1 MFYNTYRATKSAFR
15 QRQLS
20 GSHLNVQ
27 ANPKERLL
35 NLQKRQKLKKLLIEK
50 FMQKY
55 KISNPN
61 EILDPVITEFIQ
73 CAKLNDTD
81 LKRLDIKIQRLI
93 KEKSSKDNLKSTLT
107 NNLQRINM
115 NENVLQTD
123 VNTENNH
130 SASPLQQT
138 NIEEKN
144 KNLKNNKEFPTITP
158 LNSYTNTISNPVNNN
173 KNRGYSSYMPRNKK
187 IKYFKSPEE
196 ELAELEKELA
206 EDEPKN
212 KNNFTR
218 IDFTKDGDEWNA
230 ILKYNKRL
238 FDLQILEERQKDK
251 MNKRRTKEYLDHQVK
266 EKIKKEYED
275 ELKEK
280 EYDKIIQEHSKQL
293 DELERVKAQKIKEQ
307 IQRLKEHR
315 DVQLKNEKMRKK
327 IEELKD
333 KKFEK
338 NLVKNYKENL
348 EKARKEKME
357 RKKREN
363 EALKKAIK
371 ENEMK
376 QKLLKEKIKKEKED
390 EIKMNEERIKLDIK
404 QENERIR
411 YYDQIKKNGNKYTMA
426 QADEILER
434 LKKEQKQEDDK
445 IQYYYDAK
453 NKEANEKEAKERL
466 RRQKERQDI
475 KKYLD
480 MQVEEKKKEE
490 HFLKL
495 LDEEQ
500 ARIWNLDCKKYFDD
514 EKIIE
519 KKIKLMNKIN
529 FDALMNQIEEKK
541 RSKSRQNIM
550 TDSEYAMNREI
561 LEKTQIV
568 EDKAPLPVQ

>member
-338 NLVKNYKENL
+338 NLVKNYK
-348 EKARKEKME
+348 
-357 RKKREN
+357 
-363 EALKKAIK
+363 
-371 ENEMK
+371 
-376 QKLLKEKIKKEKED
+376 
-390 EIKMNEERIKLDIK
+390 
-404 QENERIR
+404 
-411 YYDQIKKNGNKYTMA
+411 
-426 QADEILER
+426 
-434 LKKEQKQEDDK
+434 
-445 IQYYYDAK
+445 
-453 NKEANEKEAKERL
+453 
-466 RRQKERQDI
+466 
-475 KKYLD
+475 
-480 MQVEEKKKEE
+480 
-490 HFLKL
+490 
-495 LDEEQ
+495 
-500 ARIWNLDCKKYFDD
+500 
-514 EKIIE
+514 
-519 KKIKLMNKIN
+519 
-529 FDALMNQIEEKK
+529 
-541 RSKSRQNIM
+541 
-550 TDSEYAMNREI
+550 
-561 LEKTQIV
+561 
-568 EDKAPLPVQ
+568 

>member
-73 CAKLNDTD
+73 CEKLNDAD

-93 KEKSSKDNLKSTLT
+93 KEKSSRDNLKSTLT

-115 NENVLQTD
+115 NENALQTD

-130 SASPLQQT
+130 PLSSQQQT

-158 LNSYTNTISNPVNNN
+158 LNSYTNTISNPINNN

-187 IKYFKSPEE
+187 FKYFKSPEE
-196 ELAELEKELA
+196 ELAELERELA

-212 KNNFTR
+212 KHNYTR

-230 ILKYNKRL
+230 ILKYNKKL
-238 FDLQILEERQKDK
+238 FDRQILEDRQKDR
-251 MNKRRTKEYLDHQVK
+251 MNKRRTKEYLDYQVK

-293 DELERVKAQKIKEQ
+293 DEMERVKAQKIKEQ

-315 DVQLKNEKMRKK
+315 DVQLKNERMRKK

-376 QKLLKEKIKKEKED
+376 QKLLQEKIKKEKEE

-453 NKEANEKEAKERL
+453 NKEANEKAAKEIL

-514 EKIIE
+514 EKIVE

-561 LEKTQIV
+561 LEKTQIA
-568 EDKAPLPVQ
+568 EDKAPLPAQ